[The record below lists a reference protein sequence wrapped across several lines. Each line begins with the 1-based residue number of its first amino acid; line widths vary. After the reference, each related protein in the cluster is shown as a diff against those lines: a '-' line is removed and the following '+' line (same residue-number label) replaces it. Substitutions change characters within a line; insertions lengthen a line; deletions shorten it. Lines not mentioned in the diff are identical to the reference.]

1 MHGRKLSNFLSSLRR
16 LYALSPNALSPK
28 APTAHPCPIS
38 AMVRPMLGTRI
49 DWATALAAGGRRPAA
64 QAAAA
69 SSSSRLLARECRC
82 AGCVGRPGPSSLLL
96 RRQQER
102 HYQTYLRF
110 NSSGGNS
117 ARVSLRG
124 GKGGV
129 YGVASTR
136 GSRPTQEDTYSVACI
151 HIDPIE
157 LRHSLQVSKS
167 RVLQEAAKRWDP
179 FAEGED
185 DDIAGQ
191 VAWFACFD
199 GHGSQSVSAFLRDE
213 LHPAFETM
221 QADMATDTVRYTR
234 SLGGYFRRFT
244 GGLASR
250 WVRQEMLPVVRASRN
265 PGGAHHRPPKEQ
277 TETATTTTTQE
288 VDESIGDQEK
298 KEAQS
303 KAAPEGGEDQLG
315 RIDVDHIEPPAEVEK
330 ETMTLA
336 ERATLTWLHMDR
348 CIQSSKALNVGGSTA
363 SVALLHS
370 LDSPMQPWYSSQLL
384 SVTSIHIGDTR
395 MLICPVSDGRAIPL
409 TNYHHPDDRA
419 EAERLRKVGAGLITD
434 SFGEARWM
442 GALANTRAFGDS
454 QFKKAGVTS
463 EPEVITQIL
472 KGEDFAFIIAFSDGI
487 GGVVNDQEVVDLC
500 RDASHPDEAA
510 KAVLRYAE
518 ALGSDDNATV
528 MCIPLRGW
536 GKVGGEDGTAETRKF
551 KLSKVDL
558 FRDHRQ

>member
-1 MHGRKLSNFLSSLRR
+1 MARPLLGAKHDWTTLLS
-16 LYALSPNALSPK
+16 
-28 APTAHPCPIS
+28 
-38 AMVRPMLGTRI
+38 
-49 DWATALAAGGRRPAA
+49 GRRGRAVVAVSKSLLPVCIHC
-64 QAAAA
+64 
-69 SSSSRLLARECRC
+69 SSGSNDTSSHHLQRRTLS
-82 AGCVGRPGPSSLLL
+82 GPSTASLF
-96 RRQQER
+96 RQQRR
-102 HYQTYLRF
+102 HYQTYLRV
-110 NSSGGNS
+110 NTATGSS
-117 ARVSLRG
+117 ARIPLRE
-124 GKGGV
+124 GKQGV
-129 YGVASTR
+129 YGVATTR

-151 HIDPIE
+151 HVDPIE

-185 DDIAGQ
+185 DAIAGQ
-191 VAWFACFD
+191 VAWFGCFD
-199 GHGSQSVSAFLRDE
+199 GHGSQKVSTFLKEELHSAFE
-213 LHPAFETM
+213 SME
-221 QADMATDTVRYTR
+221 ADMATDTVRFTR

-244 GGLASR
+244 GGMASK
-250 WVRQEMLPVVRASRN
+250 WVRQEMLPAVRAGRN
-265 PGGAHHRPPKEQ
+265 PGGAHHRPPKGQEQ
-277 TETATTTTTQE
+277 QQTAEPISTEKMEEAKREKQKREEEASKEPEDLLGKIE
-288 VDESIGDQEK
+288 VE
-298 KEAQS
+298 
-303 KAAPEGGEDQLG
+303 
-315 RIDVDHIEPPAEVEK
+315 RIEPPEEAIK
-330 ETMTLA
+330 DSLTLS

-348 CIQSSKALNVGGSTA
+348 CVQSSKALNVGGSTA

-370 LDSPMQPWYSSQLL
+370 LDLPAQPWYSSQFL

-395 MLICPVSDGRAIPL
+395 MLLCPVSDGRAIPL

-472 KGEDFAFIIAFSDGI
+472 KGDDFAFIITFSDGI

-500 RDASHPDEAA
+500 RGASHPDEAA
-510 KAVLRYAE
+510 KSVLRYAE

-536 GKVGGEDGTAETRKF
+536 GKVGGEDGTAETRKY